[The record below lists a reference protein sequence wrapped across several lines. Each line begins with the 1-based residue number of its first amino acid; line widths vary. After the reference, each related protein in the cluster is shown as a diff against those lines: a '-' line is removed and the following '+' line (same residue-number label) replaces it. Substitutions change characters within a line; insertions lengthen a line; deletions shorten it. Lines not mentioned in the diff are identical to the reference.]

1 MPRNIAA
8 FFPPPTDAGTL
19 SLLLYYNSRRK
30 ANEIENIPQIRH
42 LFFTCARGFGAT
54 MSQERRRSCATSAR
68 GTLPSSRT
76 LIQYRLFMWYPGATP
91 AYVSHSI
98 CDSAGSHFTFRANSL
113 PSPPP
118 NVRRGTQKQMPN
130 HLRLSLRRSTA
141 MSGSLSKD
149 DRTGRSRTRPPC
161 AATLPFRSVF
171 PYVCTPFCHYT
182 PSFRNNQRIRA
193 NSRTYEKS
201 ETSVDFLIIVC

>member
-118 NVRRGTQKQMPN
+118 NVRSGTQKQMPN
-130 HLRLSLRRSTA
+130 HLRLSLRRSSYVRVA
-141 MSGSLSKD
+141 FKRVIAQGAAEPVRHAQQLFLS
-149 DRTGRSRTRPPC
+149 DRFFHTFALLSAIIHRLSEIINEIVQ
-161 AATLPFRSVF
+161 SV
-171 PYVCTPFCHYT
+171 
-182 PSFRNNQRIRA
+182 
-193 NSRTYEKS
+193 E
-201 ETSVDFLIIVC
+201 LIKKAEQVLIF